1 MRKASTV
8 YLRLSLRRDDFCI
21 EELFGHLANL
31 KTEKEISLE
40 IKKILFN
47 KAKLD
52 IHNKFERAESELPKC
67 ITFRVHI
74 SERELHLNSV
84 RELIL
89 ASPKEKRVHILKRII
104 FDAYNQSPPQKSPT
118 EYSGAS
124 KIESQRALVHA
135 KYDVEPAATPSTN
148 ERSSI
153 SSNNEEKNDSSFS
166 ENSTGVE
173 ITSIQVNT
181 DMKSR
186 TLANLGRFNI

>member
-8 YLRLSLRRDDFCI
+8 YLRLSFRRDDFYI
-21 EELFGHLANL
+21 EELFRHLANL
-31 KTEKEISLE
+31 KTEKEISLK

-89 ASPKEKRVHILKRII
+89 ASPKEKESI
-104 FDAYNQSPPQKSPT
+104 FSSALFLTYTTKALPKNLLPNIQAPQK
-118 EYSGAS
+118 
-124 KIESQRALVHA
+124 L
-135 KYDVEPAATPSTN
+135 
-148 ERSSI
+148 SI
-153 SSNNEEKNDSSFS
+153 KGLRRLQNM
-166 ENSTGVE
+166 T
-173 ITSIQVNT
+173 
-181 DMKSR
+181 
-186 TLANLGRFNI
+186 